1 MNLKSERNHFYGCLI
16 VGAVLLAGC
25 AVPQHFWA
33 QKDITASDI
42 DTIPG
47 KPTVLVA
54 SRASAYK
61 MKLVAALHEELSAA
75 HISHETMGIEQLGKV
90 DATDYAAVVVINT
103 CLAWG
108 LDHEVRTFLDRQKAT
123 GNIILLTTSAE
134 GSWLPDKRGRDFDA
148 ISGASV
154 NENANDT
161 ARNLMG
167 KIQERL

>member
-1 MNLKSERNHFYGCLI
+1 MNLKSKRNHSPGILI
-16 VGAVLLAGC
+16 LAILLLAGC
-25 AVPQHFWA
+25 ATPQYLWP

-42 DTIPG
+42 ETISG

-61 MKLVAALHEELSAA
+61 TELVAELREELSAA
-75 HISHETMGIEQLGKV
+75 HISHKIIGIKQLGQV

-108 LDHEVRTFLDRQKAT
+108 LDHEVSTFLDSQKTT
-123 GNIILLTTSAE
+123 GNIILLTTSGE
-134 GSWLPDKRGRDFDA
+134 GSWLPDKSGYDFDA
-148 ISGASV
+148 ISGASI
-154 NENANDT
+154 NENVSDV
-161 ARNLMG
+161 ARNLMK

>member
-1 MNLKSERNHFYGCLI
+1 M
-16 VGAVLLAGC
+16 
-25 AVPQHFWA
+25 PQHFWP